1 MTFSQDASFGTAV
14 APFVFSGQDR
24 SPPPPK
30 PPTPPPKV
38 VAPNAASPPF
48 RGQPFGPYKGKH
60 LFGITIYANAEGE
73 TLSFMFDT
81 LKGLAP
87 LKETITFV
95 DNGIQGSALAP
106 VVLTGSMPAES
117 PPPPPPSPVDC
128 RWDAADSD
136 GRWLH

>member
-1 MTFSQDASFGTAV
+1 MAVTAMVSLDGADQTSGRLVAFADGEVRGLNDA
-14 APFVFSGQDR
+14 
-24 SPPPPK
+24 PK
-30 PPTPPPKV
+30 LT
-38 VAPNAASPPF
+38 
-48 RGQPFGPYKGKH
+48 PFGPYKGKH

-95 DNGIQGSALAP
+95 DNGIQGSALP

-136 GRWLH
+136 G

>member
-1 MTFSQDASFGTAV
+1 MAVTAMVSLNGADQTSGRLVAFADGEVRGLNDA
-14 APFVFSGQDR
+14 
-24 SPPPPK
+24 PK
-30 PPTPPPKV
+30 LT
-38 VAPNAASPPF
+38 
-48 RGQPFGPYKGKH
+48 PFGPYKGKH

-95 DNGIQGSALAP
+95 DNGIQGSALP

-136 GRWLH
+136 G